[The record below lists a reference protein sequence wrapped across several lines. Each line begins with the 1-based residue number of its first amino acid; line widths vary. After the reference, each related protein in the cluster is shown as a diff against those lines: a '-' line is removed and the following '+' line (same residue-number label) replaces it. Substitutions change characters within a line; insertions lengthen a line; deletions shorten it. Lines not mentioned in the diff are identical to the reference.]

1 MTKTNVEVSQQ
12 NIKVSILP
20 RYTILILMDIS
31 VNIIKTK
38 SSKKLFKVI
47 NNPSI
52 LFKTNYNFYYI

>member
-12 NIKVSILP
+12 NVKVSILP
-20 RYTILILMDIS
+20 RYTILMDIS

-47 NNPSI
+47 NNPSM